1 MGQYY
6 CKTLGLSFLFLQT
19 DPEFKKRAYESVVKL
34 QAYDAEH
41 IKGWNL
47 ICDVSRKE
55 FEKIYK
61 RLNVTL
67 KERGESFYQKKMES
81 IVKELKVHTNYITYY
96 TDTD

>member
-1 MGQYY
+1 M
-6 CKTLGLSFLFLQT
+6 SFYKDSKKRFDE

-34 QAYDAEH
+34 QSFDQEH

-67 KERGESFYQKKMES
+67 IERGESFYQKKMEEV
-81 IVKELKVHTNYITYY
+81 VKDLKGQHFFLLLNLLNLALG
-96 TDTD
+96 DS

>member
-1 MGQYY
+1 MSFGENIE
-6 CKTLGLSFLFLQT
+6 KSLLSFLVLHT

-81 IVKELKVHTNYITYY
+81 IVKELKVHTKYIFLLIV
-96 TDTD
+96 